1 MKISSILDLQ
11 KISNKINKILSPGDV
26 ILLYGQI
33 GVGKTSFA
41 RLLINNY
48 ENEKKLKKSE
58 VLSPTF
64 NIVFEYDIKDFTIE
78 HYDLYRLKDEKEI
91 KNIGLFQNLEQK
103 ITSRINK
110 ILLPGDVIFLYGQ
123 IGVGKTTFVRL
134 LINNYENEK
143 KLNNSEVLSPTFNIV
158 FEYDIKDFTIEHYD
172 LYRIKNEKELK
183 NIGLFVN
190 LKKNITI
197 VEWPE
202 LIKNKPINRIDLFF
216 EYTKDMNERTL
227 TIKTSGRLKDNEF

>member
-1 MKISSILDLQ
+1 MKISSILDL
-11 KISNKINKILSPGDV
+11 
-26 ILLYGQI
+26 
-33 GVGKTSFA
+33 
-41 RLLINNY
+41 
-48 ENEKKLKKSE
+48 
-58 VLSPTF
+58 
-64 NIVFEYDIKDFTIE
+64 
-78 HYDLYRLKDEKEI
+78 
-91 KNIGLFQNLEQK
+91 QK

-143 KLNNSEVLSPTFNIV
+143 KLKKSEVLSPTFNIV
-158 FEYDIKDFTIEHYD
+158 FEYDIKDFIIEHYD
-172 LYRIKNEKELK
+172 LYRLKNEKEIK
-183 NIGLFVN
+183 NIGLFEN
-190 LKKNITI
+190 LKQNITI